1 MSDEE
6 APSGRWVSPNDMLQ
20 AAKEHMLEGRDP
32 ASNEEWTKV
41 VNFVAFNVG
50 AGTEQSICEL
60 FRMIFD
66 IPLDEESV
74 REIAEYQE
82 QLKGDAKD

>member
-32 ASNEEWTKV
+32 ASNEEWAKV

-50 AGTEQSICEL
+50 AGIEQSICEL

-82 QLKGDAKD
+82 QLKRDAKD